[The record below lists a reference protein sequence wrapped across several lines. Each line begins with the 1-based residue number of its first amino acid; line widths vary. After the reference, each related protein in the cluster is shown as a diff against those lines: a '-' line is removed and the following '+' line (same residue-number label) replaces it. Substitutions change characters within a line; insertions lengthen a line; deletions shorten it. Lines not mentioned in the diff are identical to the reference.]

1 MVRSLWNYW
10 YGQDYHL
17 KRRSGGVVVT
27 KLERYQDDQIEQ
39 RRRGKLMNN
48 RARGKRIMV
57 VDDESDLILFYRMSL
72 EYYGFEVETYQDP
85 KQALSNFKPN
95 YYDLIILD
103 IKMPAMDG
111 FELHRRMKEI
121 DPNVKTCFLTAS
133 ELYCKKFRTKEYNGL
148 DKELFIR
155 KPVGNE
161 ELIKEIERL
170 ISK

>member
-1 MVRSLWNYW
+1 MVAIESTLILYLIMVRSLWNYW
-10 YGQDYHL
+10 YRQDYHL

-57 VDDESDLILFYRMSL
+57 VDDESDLTLYYRMSL
-72 EYYGFEVETYQDP
+72 EYYGYEVETFNESR
-85 KQALSNFKPN
+85 KALSSFKPD

-103 IKMPAMDG
+103 IKMPDMNG
-111 FELHRRMKEI
+111 FELHGKIKEI
-121 DPNVKTCFLTAS
+121 DPNAKTCFLTAT
-133 ELYCKKFRTKEYNGL
+133 ELYHKEFRTREYCAL

-155 KPVGNE
+155 K
-161 ELIKEIERL
+161 
-170 ISK
+170 